1 MNIKRS
7 NAAFL
12 YNGKRY
18 FRGNSENIRIGSYG
32 DKKTPM
38 TQTNYLQV
46 QNNITNENLTK
57 QTSHITGPYDI
68 DWGQYSE
75 SDVNA
80 GISFITIAGGTAS
93 FNRNVARSANLKL
106 VKVHF
111 DKGPLTTLLNRH
123 ANGARKWLAGAGNSG
138 RVVGEVWIVMDAT
151 LASEVVN
158 RGSISGDG
166 IIKGFKI
173 DLSGSSSKTNISSV
187 TIPAGTTF
195 SYLLYKVKKW
205 NKEKTKIEELEDD
218 QHGPF

>member
-1 MNIKRS
+1 MKIKIS

-18 FRGNSENIRIGSYG
+18 FRGNSENIRLGSYG
-32 DKKTPM
+32 DKKTPLG
-38 TQTNYLQV
+38 QTNYLQV

-57 QTSHITGPYDI
+57 RNSHITGPYDI
-68 DWGQYSE
+68 DWGQYSD

-80 GISFITIAGGTAS
+80 GISFITIAGGTAA
-93 FNRNVARSANLKL
+93 FNRSVAKSANLKL

-111 DKGPLTTLLNRH
+111 NRGPLTTLLNKH

-158 RGSISGDG
+158 RGSISADAIVKG
-166 IIKGFKI
+166 IKI
-173 DLSGSSSKTNISSV
+173 ELNGSSSKTTISSV
-187 TIPAGTTF
+187 TIPAGSTF
-195 SYLLYKVKKW
+195 AYLPYKVKKW
-205 NKEKTKIEELEDD
+205 NKEKTQIEELEDD